1 MESSKPTEKIAVRGQ
16 TFSGVVIKS
25 KSPSSA
31 VVEWDRIIKVAKYDR
46 AYKTSSKV
54 LAHVPKG
61 MKVRAGDRV
70 KIGETRK
77 LSRAKSFVV
86 TEVLAHG

>member
-1 MESSKPTEKIAVRGQ
+1 MESNRPIAVRGQ
-16 TFSGVVIKS
+16 TFTGTVIKANAVD
-25 KSPSSA
+25 SA
-31 VVEWDRIIKVAKYDR
+31 VVQWDRLIKVTKYDR

-61 MKVRAGDRV
+61 MRVRVGDFV

-77 LSRAKSFVV
+77 LSRAKSFVIV
-86 TEVLAHG
+86 EVIKDGKKN

>member
-1 MESSKPTEKIAVRGQ
+1 MDSNRPIAVRGQ
-16 TFSGVVIKS
+16 TFTGKVIKAN
-25 KSPSSA
+25 SPNSA
-31 VVEWDRIIKVAKYDR
+31 VVEWDRIVKVKKYDR

-61 MKVRAGDRV
+61 MRVRVGDHV

-77 LSRAKSFVV
+77 LSRAKSFVIV
-86 TEVLAHG
+86 EITNDGKKN